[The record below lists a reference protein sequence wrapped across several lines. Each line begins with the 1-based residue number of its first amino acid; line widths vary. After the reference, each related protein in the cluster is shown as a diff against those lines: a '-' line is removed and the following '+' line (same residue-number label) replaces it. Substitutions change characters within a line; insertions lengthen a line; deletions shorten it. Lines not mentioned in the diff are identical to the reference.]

1 MNIYDNRLSFQEQL
15 EQCKKN
21 LDRLS
26 DNAFVS
32 LEVAQNFIQESVW
45 WNHPK
50 SGWVRAP
57 RHSRNIERG
66 SRGWEIHFGAN
77 KFCISLAITR
87 CVSVLHTLI
96 TKFSENNEYPREEL
110 LKKLYFQVRCS
121 ICNYNGD
128 LYKAPYKLNGND
140 MIFGTTS
147 IDIKDFVD
155 EVILR
160 SKIMR
165 LYNYKIANK
174 PSNNLNT
181 LIKHQLATFKSLS
194 TKFSESEGNPVMYEY
209 EAWSSQDY
217 FALLGELK
225 TNLDENE
232 QQFSDIDYLY
242 EKYKSHIPL
251 R

>member
-1 MNIYDNRLSFQEQL
+1 M
-15 EQCKKN
+15 
-21 LDRLS
+21 
-26 DNAFVS
+26 
-32 LEVAQNFIQESVW
+32 
-45 WNHPK
+45 
-50 SGWVRAP
+50 
-57 RHSRNIERG
+57 
-66 SRGWEIHFGAN
+66 
-77 KFCISLAITR
+77 
-87 CVSVLHTLI
+87 SVLHTLI

>member
-1 MNIYDNRLSFQEQL
+1 MNIYDNKLSFQEQL
-15 EQCKKN
+15 SQCKKN

-26 DNAFVS
+26 DNAFVP
-32 LEVAQNFIQESVW
+32 LETAQSFIQESVW

-77 KFCISLAITR
+77 KFCISLAISR
-87 CVSVLHTLI
+87 CVLVLHTLI
-96 TKFSENNEYPREEL
+96 SKFTENNEYPREEL
-110 LKKLYFQVRCS
+110 LKKLYHQVRSS

-174 PSNNLNT
+174 SFNNLSP
-181 LIKHQLATFKSLS
+181 LIKHQLATFESLS
-194 TKFSESEGNPVMYEY
+194 TKFSESEGKPVMYEY

-225 TNLDENE
+225 TNLDKSE
-232 QQFSDIDYLY
+232 QYFSDIDCLY